1 MYVTGR
7 ERKILDRLLGQEDQV
22 TVKQLAKELGIST
35 RTVHR
40 DLKGMEELLAER
52 ELSLEKESGGVL
64 LVKGP
69 VDQKKTL
76 KMELRQQASVDYTPE
91 ERHVLILSKLLETR
105 EPVKLVAIA
114 NDLGVTV
121 ATISH
126 DLDKIEEHLKDFR
139 LKLVRK
145 RGYGVEVV
153 GEESGIREAIS
164 QLIMTHMN
172 ELDFFSMVRQNI
184 QEGNQGVDDSLSG
197 QLLDIVNKETLALIE
212 LHLDELRKELSYPLA
227 DSAYIAL
234 VVHLALA
241 IERMQQGEKIH
252 IDEAQLEKLR
262 STKEYSFAEG
272 LIDQL
277 AGEFQLSIPEAETG
291 HITMHLMGAKAR
303 YNRDS
308 LLEDSSMSIAFKAKQ
323 LIAKVSRRV
332 GMDFNEYDRLLNDLV
347 VHLKPSVYRLQH
359 NMDIEN
365 SFTDQ
370 MEEDYPVLFKE
381 VEHSL
386 QEVFPGLHFP
396 REETAFIVMHF
407 ASALLN
413 MEGVAGINVLVVCS
427 SGIGTAKI
435 LAAKLQKKFNEIE
448 QIEHHSLFDL
458 KGMDIS
464 QYDLIVSTISLV
476 DVEAYVQVSP
486 VLPKKDIHKIEHA
499 IRRVRVTKQ
508 MKKPVL
514 EQKGGDEKTFQAIQE
529 KIGASERYARN
540 IGKVLDHLLVARID
554 AAHVEEA
561 LEQAVHYLKENGAV
575 TEGNS
580 IVDHLLEREKVGG
593 LGIPETKLALY
604 HARSS
609 SIEQPSFSVH
619 ILTEPLKVQG
629 MDGEEMPIKTILLM
643 LAPEAPSQE
652 GLETLSFISSLIIE
666 DEECTSIL
674 ESEHEE
680 NILHYLANQLYTF
693 LKSKG

>member
-22 TVKQLAKELGIST
+22 TVKQLAKELDIST

-40 DLKGMEELLAER
+40 DLKGLGDLLAER
-52 ELSLEKESGGVL
+52 ELALEKESGGVL

-69 VDQKKTL
+69 VDQMKTL
-76 KMELRQQASVDYTPE
+76 KMELKKQASVDYTPE

-126 DLDKIEEHLKDFR
+126 DLDKIEEHLKDFQ

-184 QEGNQGVDDSLSG
+184 QEGNQVVEDSLST

-212 LHLDELRKELSYPLA
+212 HHVDELRKDLSYPLA

-262 STKEYSFAEG
+262 STKEYTFAEG

-277 AGEFQLSIPEAETG
+277 AGAFQLSIPEAETG

-323 LIAKVSRRV
+323 LIAKVSQRV
-332 GMDFNEYDRLLNDLV
+332 GMDFHEYDRLLNDLV

-370 MEEDYPVLFKE
+370 MEEDYPVLFEE
-381 VEHSL
+381 VEKSL
-386 QEVFPGLHFP
+386 QEVFPGLQFP

-458 KGMDIS
+458 EGMDRAH
-464 QYDLIVSTISLV
+464 YDLIISTIRLV
-476 DVEAYVQVSP
+476 DIEDYVQVSP
-486 VLPKKDIHKIEHA
+486 VLPQKDIHKIEHA

-508 MKKPVL
+508 MRKPAM
-514 EQKGGDEKTFQAIQE
+514 EQKVQGEKSFQSIRESIEAY
-529 KIGASERYARN
+529 ERYAHTMR
-540 IGKVLDHLLVARID
+540 KLLDHLVVTNIEAS
-554 AAHVEEA
+554 HVDRA
-561 LEQAVHYLKENGAV
+561 LEHAVGDLKESGAV
-575 TEGNS
+575 SEVQG
-580 IVDHLLEREKVGG
+580 IVRHLLEREKVGG
-593 LGIPETKLALY
+593 LGIPGTKLALY

-609 SIEQPSFSVH
+609 FIDEPSFSVH

-629 MDGEEMPIKTILLM
+629 MDGEEMPIKTMLLM

-674 ESEHEE
+674 ESEQEE

>member
-7 ERKILDRLLGQEDQV
+7 ERKIIDRLLDLENQV
-22 TVKQLAKELGIST
+22 TLKQLAEELDIST

-40 DLKGMEELLAER
+40 DLKGIEDLLAER
-52 ELSLEKESGGVL
+52 DLSLMKESGGVL
-64 LVKGP
+64 LVKGS
-69 VDQKKTL
+69 VDKKNAL
-76 KMELRQQASVDYTPE
+76 RLELSKQASVDYTPE

-126 DLDKIEEHLKDFR
+126 DLDKIEDHLKDFQ

-145 RGYGVEVV
+145 RGYGVEVI

-184 QEGNQGVDDSLSG
+184 QGGNQAVEDSLSA
-197 QLLDIVNKETLALIE
+197 QMLDIVNKETLALIE
-212 LHLDELRKELSYPLA
+212 YHVDELRNDLSYPLA

-252 IDEAQLEKLR
+252 IDDTQLEKLR

-272 LIDQL
+272 LIAQL

-291 HITMHLMGAKAR
+291 YITMHLMGAKAR

-308 LLEDSSMSIAFKAKQ
+308 LLEESSMSIAFKAKQ

-332 GMDFNEYDRLLNDLV
+332 GMDFNKYDRLMNDLV

-359 NMDIEN
+359 NMEIEN

-370 MEEDYPVLFKE
+370 MEEDYPVLFEE
-381 VEHSL
+381 VQKSI
-386 QEVFPGLHFP
+386 QEVFPELQFP
-396 REETAFIVMHF
+396 REETAFVVMHF

-413 MEGVAGINVLVVCS
+413 MEGVAGIHVLVVCS

-464 QYDLIVSTISLV
+464 QYDLIVSTIPLA
-476 DVEAYVQVSP
+476 DVESYVQVSP
-486 VLPKKDIHKIEHA
+486 VLPQKDIHKIEHA

-508 MKKPVL
+508 LKKPVETQPNENKESL
-514 EQKGGDEKTFQAIQE
+514 QVIKDKVRAY
-529 KIGASERYARN
+529 ERYASN
-540 IGKVLDHLLVARID
+540 IGKVLDHLLVTNIG
-554 AAHVEEA
+554 AAHVESA
-561 LEQAVHYLKENGAV
+561 LDEAVHLLKENGTVIAV
-575 TEGNS
+575 NP
-580 IVDHLLEREKVGG
+580 IVNHLLEREKAGG
-593 LGIPETKLALY
+593 LGIPDTRLALY

-619 ILTEPLKVQG
+619 ILREPLKVLG
-629 MDGEEMPIKTILLM
+629 MDGEEMPIKTMLLM
-643 LAPEAPSQE
+643 IAPEAPSQE
-652 GLETLSFISSLIIE
+652 GLETLSLISSLIIE
-666 DEECTSIL
+666 DAECTTIL
-674 ESEHEE
+674 ESENEE
-680 NILHYLANQLYTF
+680 NILHYIANKLYTF
-693 LKSKG
+693 LKSKE